1 MSENKN
7 VHDDDKL
14 DINKSVFQSSRDL
27 KKKAAEE
34 EEARQLEIQ
43 RKIEARERKK
53 REAYDRRIYE
63 EKKEL
68 MRLKQG
74 LIEDSE
80 MVREEA
86 AVEEKRTL
94 WQKISSFFYLN
105 KWWLGIALAVVLIV
119 GFLVYNFLQRPRPDM
134 KVLVVTKSSDM
145 TSSDGLTDYLQRF
158 CKDNNK
164 NGEILV
170 AAVGVSMSDNEYVNY
185 QMGNDTKLTAELE
198 SADSV
203 IVIGDGNLDKIV
215 DPEMT
220 FADLEQ
226 YFPDND
232 HVKGC
237 KFMLY
242 GTDLAEKAGIPDEL
256 MTYDLYIAIRKPTKL
271 LYSSESEMQKVY
283 DRDIKVLTD
292 IINDLS

>member
-14 DINKSVFQSSRDL
+14 DINKSVFQSARDI

-43 RKIEARERKK
+43 RKIEERERKK

-80 MVREEA
+80 IVHEEA
-86 AVEEKRTL
+86 AVEVKRTIG
-94 WQKISSFFYLN
+94 QKISSFFYLN
-105 KWWLGIALAVVLIV
+105 KWWLGIGLAVVLIV
-119 GFLVYNFLQRPRPDM
+119 GFLVYNLLQRPRPDM
-134 KVLVVTKSSDM
+134 KVLVVTKSSDIAA
-145 TSSDGLTDYLQRF
+145 SDGLTDYLQGF
-158 CKDNNK
+158 CKDNNN
-164 NGEILV
+164 NGETLV
-170 AAVGVSMSDNEYVNY
+170 AAVGISMSDNDYVNY

-226 YFPDND
+226 YFPGND
-232 HVKGC
+232 HVIGC

-242 GTDLAEKAGIPDEL
+242 GTDLAEKIGIPEEL

-271 LYSSESEMQKVY
+271 LYSSKSEMQKVY

-292 IINDLS
+292 IVNDLS